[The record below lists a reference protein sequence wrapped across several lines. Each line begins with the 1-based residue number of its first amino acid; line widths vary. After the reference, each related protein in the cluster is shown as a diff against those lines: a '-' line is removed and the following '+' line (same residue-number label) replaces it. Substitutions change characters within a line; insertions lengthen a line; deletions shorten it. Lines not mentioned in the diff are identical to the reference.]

1 VKEKEKIEPMAIL
14 SDSEKVAAL
23 ERLLK
28 ERNPRKIG
36 GEPGLVHAAVMM
48 ILKETEEEFSMLFIK
63 RPEAEWDP
71 FSGHMAFPGGKM
83 SEGDKSKLET
93 AIRETQEEIGVD
105 LGVHGRI
112 LGELDDVNPNNP
124 RARGYIVTPYL
135 SFLTVE
141 VPLELDRSEVEEAV
155 WVPMEHLRDVRNFK
169 VRMRER
175 DGKLIEDYTYNYGPY
190 LIWGMTG
197 RIVHSFLSITAQ
209 IC

>member
-1 VKEKEKIEPMAIL
+1 MAIL
-14 SDSEKVAAL
+14 SDSEKIAAL

>member
-1 VKEKEKIEPMAIL
+1 MKESEKIEPMAIL
-14 SDSEKVAAL
+14 SDSEKIAAL

-28 ERNPRKIG
+28 ERTPRKIG

-83 SEGDKSKLET
+83 SEGDNSKLQT

-141 VPLELDRSEVEEAV
+141 VPLELDRREVEEAV
-155 WVPMEHLRDVRNFK
+155 WVPMEHLRDARNFK
-169 VRMRER
+169 VRMRDR

>member
-1 VKEKEKIEPMAIL
+1 MTIL
-14 SDSEKVAAL
+14 SGSGKIAAL

-28 ERNPRKIG
+28 ERNPAKIG
-36 GEPGLVHAAVMM
+36 GDAGFVHAAVMM

-71 FSGHMAFPGGKM
+71 FSGHMAFPGGRM
-83 SEGDKSKLET
+83 SDGDESKLET
-93 AIRETQEEIGVD
+93 AMRETREEIGVD

-124 RARGYIVTPYL
+124 KARGYIVTPYL
-135 SFLTVE
+135 SFLTRE
-141 VPLELDRSEVEEAV
+141 VPLELDRREVEEAV
-155 WVPMEHLRDVRNFK
+155 WVPMEHLRDKRNFK
-169 VRMRER
+169 VRPRER
-175 DGKLIEDYTYNYGPY
+175 EGRLVEDYAYNYGPY

-197 RIVHSFLSITAQ
+197 RIVHSFLSITSQ

>member
-1 VKEKEKIEPMAIL
+1 MGIV
-14 SDSEKVAAL
+14 SDSEKIAAL

-28 ERNPRKIG
+28 ERNPAKIG
-36 GEPGLVHAAVMM
+36 GEAGFVHAAVMM

-63 RPEAEWDP
+63 RPESEWDP
-71 FSGHMAFPGGKM
+71 FSGHMAFPGGRM
-83 SEGDKSKLET
+83 REGDENKLET
-93 AIRETQEEIGVD
+93 AIRETEEEIGVD
-105 LGVHGRI
+105 IGAYGRI

-135 SFLTVE
+135 SFLTKE
-141 VPLELDRSEVEEAV
+141 VPLELDRREVEEAV
-155 WVPMEHLRDVRNFK
+155 WVPMEHLKDERNFK
-169 VRMRER
+169 IRLRER
-175 DGKLIEDYTYNYGPY
+175 DGRLIEDYAYNYGPY

>member
-1 VKEKEKIEPMAIL
+1 VKRKEKIEPMAIL
-14 SDSEKVAAL
+14 SDSEKIAAL

-83 SEGDKSKLET
+83 SEGDKSKLQT
-93 AIRETQEEIGVD
+93 AIRETHEEIGVD

-141 VPLELDRSEVEEAV
+141 VPLELDRREVEEAV

-169 VRMRER
+169 VRMRDR

-197 RIVHSFLSITAQ
+197 RIVHNFLSITAQ

>member
-1 VKEKEKIEPMAIL
+1 MAIL
-14 SDSEKVAAL
+14 SDSEKIAAL

-83 SEGDKSKLET
+83 SGGDKSKLET

-197 RIVHSFLSITAQ
+197 RIVHGFLSITAQ

>member
-1 VKEKEKIEPMAIL
+1 MKRKEKIEPMAIL
-14 SDSEKVAAL
+14 SDSEKIAAL

-83 SEGDKSKLET
+83 SEGDTSKLET

-105 LGVHGRI
+105 LGVHGKI

-141 VPLELDRSEVEEAV
+141 VPLELDRREVEEAV

-169 VRMRER
+169 VRMRDR
-175 DGKLIEDYTYNYGPY
+175 DGRLVEDYTYNYGPY

-197 RIVHSFLSITAQ
+197 RIVYSFLSITAQ